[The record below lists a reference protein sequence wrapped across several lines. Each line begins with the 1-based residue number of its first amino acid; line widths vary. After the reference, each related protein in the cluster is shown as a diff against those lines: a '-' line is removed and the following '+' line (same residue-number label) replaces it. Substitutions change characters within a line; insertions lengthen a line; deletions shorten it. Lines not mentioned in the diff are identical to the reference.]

1 MSRQVDKDA
10 RSVAVIL
17 AVVSNPRS
25 FLTTK
30 VAEEVGSIASKE
42 RREEGRREANGM
54 RASGKEH
61 VLGRFI
67 RQPFSPN

>member
-1 MSRQVDKDA
+1 
-10 RSVAVIL
+10 
-17 AVVSNPRS
+17 
-25 FLTTK
+25 LTTK

-42 RREEGRREANGM
+42 KREEGRREANGM